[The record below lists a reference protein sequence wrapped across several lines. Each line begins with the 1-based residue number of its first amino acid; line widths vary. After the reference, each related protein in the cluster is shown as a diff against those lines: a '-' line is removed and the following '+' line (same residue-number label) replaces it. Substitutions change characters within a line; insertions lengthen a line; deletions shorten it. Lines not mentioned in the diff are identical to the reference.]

1 MISVRETNGIGCV
14 NLPKILKEGCEITS
28 SGTTGP
34 PKTIFR
40 TPENLKACN
49 KTAIETQKL
58 TSKSRVLTVARMTH
72 AGGLLTQTLP
82 AFTLDC
88 EIEIIPFNAFSFLK
102 SFKDYTH
109 TVLPPK
115 MVEAIIKTKG
125 FKDCDLSYKTIT
137 LGSDPI
143 PWEHI
148 SELVEKGATVICNW
162 GMSEIGPCAIN
173 KTYDKNNVWE
183 TFYESPDLT
192 ILGNKTPLEAV
203 KYKKYF
209 KKIKEIINDLELIY
223 ESRTS
228 NDEPFIDPRYVV
240 KRLEINKD

>member
-40 TPENLKACN
+40 TPENLEACN

-58 TSKSRVLTVARMTH
+58 TSKSRVLTVTRMTH

-82 AFTLDC
+82 AFTLGC

-109 TVLPPK
+109 TLLPPK

-125 FKDCDLSYKTIT
+125 FKDCDLSYKIIT

-148 SELVEKGATVICNW
+148 SELIEKGATVICNW

-173 KTYDKNNVWE
+173 KTYDKHNVWE
-183 TFYESPDLT
+183 AFYESPDLT
-192 ILGNKTPLEAV
+192 ILGNTFYCDWKIEDDILYVKGDISIYDDWYKTKDIVYQAGTKNYTLY
-203 KYKKYF
+203 YKGR
-209 KKIKEIINDLELIY
+209 
-223 ESRTS
+223 SVT
-228 NDEPFIDPRYVV
+228 
-240 KRLEINKD
+240 